1 MLDSDTANY
10 EKYASSND
18 RYKYIAVFIDILSH
32 FLYTVPLK
40 SLTSREMAEAM
51 SKVFESNKPTLLRS
65 DRGKEYADKAA
76 KFMEDQG
83 VKHIATSDHSK
94 ANYAERVIRTIK
106 TKLGRYM
113 TYNRTRRWIDA
124 LTNVT
129 DSYNNTYHRTIK
141 MSPKEALVTEDPVL
155 WKTQYETPKKRRK
168 VASPKKKKESQPKPI
183 YKFKVGDV
191 VRLSKLPGSLDK
203 ETDQKWTDELFRVT
217 TRSLNQGIP
226 KYEVKD
232 FANDSIIDKFLN
244 DELQK
249 VWVDEGTHYDVEEVL
264 RKRRRKGKTQVLVH
278 WLGWP
283 SKFDSWIDQLKDFS
297 R

>member
-1 MLDSDTANY
+1 
-10 EKYASSND
+10 
-18 RYKYIAVFIDILSH
+18 
-32 FLYTVPLK
+32 
-40 SLTSREMAEAM
+40 M

-106 TKLGRYM
+106 TNLGRYM
-113 TYNRTRRWIDA
+113 TYNKTRRWIDA

-155 WKTQYETPKKRRK
+155 WKTQYKTQKKRRK
-168 VASPKKKKESQPKPI
+168 VASPKKKKKESQPKPI

-191 VRLSKLPGSLDK
+191 VRLSKLPGSFDK
-203 ETDQKWTDELFRVT
+203 ETDQKWTNELFRVT

-226 KYEVKD
+226 KYKVKD
-232 FANDSIIDKFLN
+232 FANDPIIDKFSN
-244 DELQK
+244 DALQK
-249 VWVDEGTHYDVEEVL
+249 VLVDEGTHYDVDDVL
-264 RKRRRKGKTQVLVH
+264 RNEGERAKRKY
-278 WLGWP
+278 
-283 SKFDSWIDQLKDFS
+283 
-297 R
+297 